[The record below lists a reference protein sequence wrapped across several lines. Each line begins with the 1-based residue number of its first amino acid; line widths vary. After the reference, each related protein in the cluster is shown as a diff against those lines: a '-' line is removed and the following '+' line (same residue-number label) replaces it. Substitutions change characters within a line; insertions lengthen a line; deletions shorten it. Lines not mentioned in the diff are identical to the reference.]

1 MKKSIKVLQMLKMQK
16 SSFNKLYQ
24 NITNHL
30 EEQQLITKMTSKKF
44 SQNQLSIKSTK
55 LSNQVKILS
64 ISKF

>member
-44 SQNQLSIKSTK
+44 SQNQLSIKSTR